1 MDRST
6 RQVHQGEVLG
16 VLIKINTKMIEGDE
30 MVDETLIA
38 SGSSGG
44 SEGAVLQRDLTWK
57 HAFWF
62 AAGTPA
68 LVLFTV
74 GAVAATVGNISPLVW
89 ILSITF
95 GFIQCFTYAEIA
107 GLFPHK
113 SGGASVYGAIAWVRY
128 GKLLGPISVWS
139 NWFSWSP
146 VLAIGTGLSAGYIL
160 NMLFPADSLINTW
173 EFTVADLGFIKNG
186 LTLRINSTFVLAWFL
201 VLAVFAIQHRGIL
214 KAAKTQMVIAISALV
229 PLILIGIVPLLSGD
243 LPKENFTPFVP
254 MIYDADGNTAN
265 GFWDMAG
272 WTIFAGGLFIAAWST
287 YAFET
292 AVCYTREFKDPAR
305 DTVRA
310 IVYAGILCL
319 FVFTLVPIAFQGYL
333 GLDGMLDPGIY
344 DGDGVGAVMAEMV
357 GAGPILGNIIIVML
371 ILALLLVVM
380 TAMAG
385 SSRTLYQGSIDGW
398 LPKYLSKVNSH
409 GAPVAAMW
417 TDLGFNMLLL
427 MMSDY
432 VFLLAMANVNYIIFI
447 FLNLQSGW
455 MHRLDSPNIKR
466 PFRCPNWL
474 LAAGAFLGFVNLC
487 LMGMGANIWGS
498 GTLMTGLIVAAAI
511 IPVFAYRHWIVD
523 KGQFPEAMYKDM
535 MADSGEEGLIKRC
548 GAWPYVALITGVL
561 VVIVTRMVAVY

>member
-1 MDRST
+1 M
-6 RQVHQGEVLG
+6 
-16 VLIKINTKMIEGDE
+16 MEGDE
-30 MVDETLIA
+30 MKVTNTISESST
-38 SGSSGG
+38 GSK
-44 SEGAVLQRDLTWK
+44 GAGLRRDLTWK

-68 LVLFTV
+68 LVLFSI

-160 NMLFPADSLINTW
+160 NMLFPAESLINTW
-173 EFTVADLGFIKNG
+173 EFTVADLGFIKDG
-186 LTLRINSTFVLAWFL
+186 LKLRINSTFVLAWFL
-201 VLAVFAIQHRGIL
+201 VLAVFTIQHRGIL
-214 KAAKTQMVIAISALV
+214 KAAKMQMIIAISALA
-229 PLILIGIVPLLSGD
+229 PLLLIGILPLLSGD

-265 GFWDMAG
+265 GFWNMAG
-272 WTIFAGGLFIAAWST
+272 WTIFAGGLFIAGWST

-319 FVFTLVPIAFQGYL
+319 FVFTLVPVAFQGYL
-333 GLDGMLDPGIY
+333 GLDGMLAPGIY
-344 DGDGVGAVMAEMV
+344 DGDGVGAVMAEMI
-357 GAGPILGNIIIVML
+357 GAGPILGNVIIVML
-371 ILALLLVVM
+371 VLALLLVVM

-385 SSRTLYQGSIDGW
+385 SSRTLYQGSVDGW

-417 TDLGFNMLLL
+417 TDLAFNMLLL

-432 VFLLAMANVNYIIFI
+432 VFLLAMSNVNYMIFI

-474 LAAGAFLGFVNLC
+474 LAAGAFLGFVNLG

-498 GTLMTGLIVAAAI
+498 GTLMMGLIVAAAI

-535 MADSGEEGLIKRC
+535 MNDSGEEGIMKRC
-548 GAWPYVALITGVL
+548 GLWPYAALIAGVL
-561 VVIVTRMVAVY
+561 VVVITRMIAVY